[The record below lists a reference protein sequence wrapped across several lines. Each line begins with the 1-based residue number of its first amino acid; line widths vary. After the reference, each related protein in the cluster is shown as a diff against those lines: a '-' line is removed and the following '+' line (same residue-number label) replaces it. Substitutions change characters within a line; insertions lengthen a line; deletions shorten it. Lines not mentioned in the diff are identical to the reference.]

1 MNHQVSSY
9 SSHYKAIREAEKNGL
24 LKANVS
30 LTGFSGE
37 KLIGA
42 LQRLAQVTVSE
53 ENCYLEVGVFQGL
66 TLLSVASVL
75 QDKGVAYGIDNF
87 AFFDPEQKNLEI
99 IEQRRKSLQLNNAIL
114 INKDYEDALQQLDQH
129 LNGKKVGLYFV
140 DGPHDYR
147 SQLVCLLLIKPFLA
161 ERAVIVVDDCNY
173 NFVRQANADFLQSHP
188 GFKLFFEAY
197 TECHPKNMAPQQEK
211 AARKGWWNGVNI
223 LVKDPEDQL
232 QHMIPKTRRSRH
244 LFEQDAHLQSTRF
257 TDSSRLG
264 NRFANSIADKNWK
277 DIAKC
282 NWLFIKR
289 YWRNNGLFPTLNTY
303 SEGLVNTRFNPALEF
318 GK

>member
-1 MNHQVSSY
+1 MDKRPTAYRRYYQ
-9 SSHYKAIREAEKNGL
+9 AILEAKKNGL
-24 LKANVS
+24 LKENAP

-42 LQRLAQVTVSE
+42 LQRLARLTVSE

-87 AFFDPEQKNLEI
+87 AFFDPEQKNRGI
-99 IEQRRKSLQLNNAIL
+99 IKQRRKSLGLNNAVL
-114 INKDYEDALQQLDQH
+114 INKDYEEALKKLDEH
-129 LNGKKVGLYFV
+129 LAGKKVGLYFV

-197 TECHPKNMAPQQEK
+197 TPCHPKNMTPKQEK

-223 LVKDPEDQL
+223 LVKDPENQL
-232 QHMIPKTRRSRH
+232 QPLTPKTRRNRH
-244 LFEQDAHLQSTRF
+244 LFEQAAHLQSTRF
-257 TDSSRLG
+257 PDSSRLG
-264 NRFANSIADKNWK
+264 NRFANSIANKKWK

-282 NWLFIKR
+282 NWLFFKR
-289 YWRNNGLFPTLNTY
+289 YWSKNDLFPTLNAY
-303 SEGLVNTRFNPALEF
+303 SDDLVHTRFNPALEL
-318 GK
+318 